1 MAEENR
7 MKIAVVGPESCGK
20 STLVIALAQY
30 FNCAYVP
37 EVAREYFAKHAHFH
51 YTIDDVIAIARAQQA
66 LEDQLA
72 EQHPLLICDT
82 SPLVCRI
89 WAEVRFGYCPPTIA
103 ALDTQANYA
112 ATLLC
117 APDLPWQAD
126 PLRENPNNRE
136 ELFGIYANNLSLR
149 STPLAI
155 ISGLGDARLH
165 LAIKKIERMGI
176 TF

>member
-1 MAEENR
+1 

-37 EVAREYFAKHAHFH
+37 EVAREYFATHPHLH
-51 YTIDDVIAIARAQQA
+51 YTIDDVIAIAQAQQA
-66 LEDQLA
+66 LENQLV
-72 EQHPLLICDT
+72 EQHALLICDT

-89 WAEVRFGYCPPTIA
+89 WAEVRFGYCPPVIA
-103 ALDTQANYA
+103 ALDAQANYA

-126 PLRENPNNRE
+126 PLRENPSNRE
-136 ELFGIYANNLSLR
+136 ELFGIYANYLKLR

-155 ISGLGDARLH
+155 ISGLGDARLR
-165 LAIKKIERMGI
+165 LAISQLDLMGI
-176 TF
+176 AI

>member
-1 MAEENR
+1 

-37 EVAREYFAKHAHFH
+37 EVAREYFATHPHLH
-51 YTIDDVIAIARAQQA
+51 YTIDDVIAIAQAQQA

-82 SPLVCRI
+82 APLVCRI
-89 WAEVRFGYCPPTIA
+89 WAEVRFGHCPPAIA
-103 ALDTQANYA
+103 ALDAHANYA

-117 APDLPWQAD
+117 APDLPWQVD
-126 PLRENPNNRE
+126 PLRENPSNRE
-136 ELFGIYANNLSLR
+136 ELFGIYANYLKLR

-155 ISGLGDARLH
+155 ISGLGDARFR
-165 LAIKKIERMGI
+165 LAIEKLMAMGI
-176 TF
+176 AM